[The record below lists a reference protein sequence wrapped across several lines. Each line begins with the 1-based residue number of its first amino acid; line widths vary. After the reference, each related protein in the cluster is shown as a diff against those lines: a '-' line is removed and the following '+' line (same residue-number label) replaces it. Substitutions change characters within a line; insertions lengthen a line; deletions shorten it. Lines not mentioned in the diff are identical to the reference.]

1 LSEIAQGLSLS
12 WIGILI
18 TFSALGILI
27 GLILLLKGLF
37 PELEGRNKGKG
48 TLGEIDQPHSP
59 DRERLLKTAAAAGV
73 AVLLKRKESSG
84 PGTLGKLLEKPA
96 AGWWQK
102 GVDRAHRK
110 E

>member
-1 LSEIAQGLSLS
+1 MSEIAQGLSLS

-27 GLILLLKGLF
+27 GLILLLKGIF
-37 PELEGRNKGKG
+37 PERGDEMKAEEFP
-48 TLGEIDQPHSP
+48 GESDQSQSL